1 MFDLVSSMWKRFRQY
16 LKILFHWVW
25 NGFEK
30 NEATVVF
37 GDAVVGVVWILLVS
51 RKNFCNWIFLK
62 PCYRFVLNL
71 HISNLGLSSF
81 DVQKLKIQNYGPW
94 SFLLSILWI
103 IWKQNRKKL
112 TYFVDSWWI
121 FPSFMMKI
129 LTQSEFFTPY
139 SRLLTLNQKSSGV
152 VFDEFSTDFQRQPL
166 FPFIKIFPTGLPSS
180 VAISL
185 TRRSK

>member
-1 MFDLVSSMWKRFRQY
+1 MSLKWIWEKWSDGCIWWCCCWRSMNSF
-16 LKILFHWVW
+16 
-25 NGFEK
+25 GFKE
-30 NEATVVF
+30 
-37 GDAVVGVVWILLVS
+37 I
-51 RKNFCNWIFLK
+51 FCNWIFLK

-94 SFLLSILWI
+94 SFLLSILVF

-139 SRLLTLNQKSSGV
+139 SKPKIIWRRFWW
-152 VFDEFSTDFQRQPL
+152 VFHR
-166 FPFIKIFPTGLPSS
+166 FPKTTS
-180 VAISL
+180 ISIH
-185 TRRSK
+185 